1 MIGITAEVDFD
12 FIRPSMSPGPSI
24 TTQIKSIGQ
33 AQAPKKKKK
42 ETKRR
47 NLNIKRACDRP
58 VNPDFTRVASASNQ
72 VLFCQII
79 CPDPVSLIYK
89 YFSSA
94 CTFFA
99 YRLIN
104 QSHRENHF
112 AQSRPRPARRLAKP
126 GLTHR
131 GLAPLTD
138 SPNTD
143 SLIVNLSSWTL
154 HARGLVLLQISIKQ
168 KLLQY

>member
-12 FIRPSMSPGPSI
+12 VIRPSTSPGPSI

-33 AQAPKKKKK
+33 AQAPKKKEK
-42 ETKRR
+42 ENKRR

-94 CTFFA
+94 CTIFC
-99 YRLIN
+99 LQIN
-104 QSHRENHF
+104 QSKS
-112 AQSRPRPARRLAKP
+112 SRKSLRPIPASPR
-126 GLTHR
+126 
-131 GLAPLTD
+131 
-138 SPNTD
+138 SPTRSNTD
-143 SLIVNLSSWTL
+143 SLIANLSSWTL
-154 HARGLVLLQISIKQ
+154 HARGLVPVQISIKQ

>member
-12 FIRPSMSPGPSI
+12 FIRPSTSPGPSI

-94 CTFFA
+94 CTIFC
-99 YRLIN
+99 LQIN
-104 QSHRENHF
+104 QSKSSRKSLRPIAASPRSPTRQTRTHS
-112 AQSRPRPARRLAKP
+112 SRPRPARRLAQTRTRSSRTC
-126 GLTHR
+126 LR
-131 GLAPLTD
+131 GLSMLGD
-138 SPNTD
+138 
-143 SLIVNLSSWTL
+143 LSCC
-154 HARGLVLLQISIKQ
+154 RYQ
-168 KLLQY
+168 